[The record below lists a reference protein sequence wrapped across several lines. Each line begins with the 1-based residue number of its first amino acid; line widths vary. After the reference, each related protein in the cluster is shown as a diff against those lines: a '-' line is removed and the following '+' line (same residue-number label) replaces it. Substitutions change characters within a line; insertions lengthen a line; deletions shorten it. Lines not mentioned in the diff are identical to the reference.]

1 MQVQPGGAEKCTT
14 SQKQAQT
21 QGVCCLPGLPSAAPA
36 AIRAA
41 ASQKRAGQEISASRL
56 CFNLATSST
65 LSAKTCTLCIMT
77 NTPWAPG

>member
-1 MQVQPGGAEKCTT
+1 MALKMQCSSAGIITYHKKPRLFHAVQVQPGGAEKCRT

-41 ASQKRAGQEISASRL
+41 ASQKKGGQDTRSSRL
-56 CFNLATSST
+56 
-65 LSAKTCTLCIMT
+65 
-77 NTPWAPG
+77 